1 MVVLKNLKKV
11 NNIIEFDYFPEG
23 KSDHGHVVYDADKK
37 EVISKQ
43 LAKEDAEFEDIERY
57 FSFAVLRL
65 ERILEKQD
73 YVNGEFKDRY
83 VAFWA

>member
-11 NNIIEFDYFPEG
+11 NNMIEFDYFPEG
-23 KSDHGHVVYDADKK
+23 ESDYGHAVYDVDKK

-43 LAKEDAEFEDIERY
+43 LAKEDTEFEGIETY
-57 FSFAVLRL
+57 LSFAILRL

-73 YVNGEFKDRY
+73 YINGEFKDRY
-83 VAFWA
+83 VAFWY